1 MMLSQEALSSLL
13 RQIQE
18 GRIMVEPSGG
28 HTCSED
34 GAENDASPSQD
45 LAGASGSDDLDQT
58 QLLQDQW
65 TEEILVEEVRQ
76 FRCLWDTSC
85 RAYKDGMKKQQ
96 AWREISAKFGASGM

>member
-1 MMLSQEALSSLL
+1 MM
-13 RQIQE
+13 
-18 GRIMVEPSGG
+18 VPSGG

-34 GAENDASPSQD
+34 GAENDASTSQD
-45 LAGASGSDDLDQT
+45 LAGGASECDDLNQT
-58 QLLQDQW
+58 QLQEQW
-65 TEEILVEEVRQ
+65 TDEILVEEVRQ